1 MKTKEILQPGSLR
14 HYSYTTYLII
24 TTVSDY
30 GFDNKSLFQ
39 IEIDHFRNKINF
51 SKDHYDYAKHIRTR
65 LFVC

>member
-30 GFDNKSLFQ
+30 GFDNRSAFL
-39 IEIDHFRNKINF
+39 IEIDHF
-51 SKDHYDYAKHIRTR
+51 KDEIKYIKR
-65 LFVC
+65 